1 MVFQSIGSFFDNAP
15 SFSFILLTVIL
26 FLSTHPTATWN
37 SFLRNIYPQVTLIHP
52 KIIHIEIIT
61 AIVLIR
67 NTKLPE
73 RHGRRR
79 RHIERIDPMRHRDTD
94 YIVPPSQPYRV
105 EAPLP
110 PSPSRWPAGVPD
122 VKTGSAM
129 EIESSVSAMAA
140 VWKP

>member
-94 YIVPPSQPYRV
+94 YIVRRRNRIGWK
-105 EAPLP
+105 PLSSVP
-110 PSPSRWPAGVPD
+110 ITMASRGSD